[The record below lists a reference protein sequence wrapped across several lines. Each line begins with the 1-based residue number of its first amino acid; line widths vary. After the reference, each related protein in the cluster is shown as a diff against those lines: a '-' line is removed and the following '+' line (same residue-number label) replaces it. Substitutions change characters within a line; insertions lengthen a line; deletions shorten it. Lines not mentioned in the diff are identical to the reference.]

1 MTNNQEIRKIIKESG
16 LEKYQIANEI
26 GITVYTFSHWLQTD
40 LSEERKTRILKA
52 IENLK
57 NR

>member
-1 MTNNQEIRKIIKESG
+1 MENNQEIRKIIEESG
-16 LEKYQIANEI
+16 LKKNQIANEI

-52 IENLK
+52 IEKLK
-57 NR
+57 K

>member
-1 MTNNQEIRKIIKESG
+1 MENNQEIRKIIEESG
-16 LEKYQIANEI
+16 LKKYQIANEI

-52 IENLK
+52 IEKLK
-57 NR
+57 HR

>member
-1 MTNNQEIRKIIKESG
+1 MENNKEIRKIIEESG
-16 LEKYQIANEI
+16 LKKYQIANEI

-40 LSEERKTRILKA
+40 LNEERKTRILKA
-52 IENLK
+52 VEKLK

>member
-1 MTNNQEIRKIIKESG
+1 MENNQEIRKIIEESG
-16 LEKYQIANEI
+16 LKKYQIANEI

-52 IENLK
+52 IEKLK
-57 NR
+57 K